1 MHSEKHVDPTQLP
14 AMSYTLVFDPRVE
27 TAVWLIFA
35 AVGCALVLLLSDM
48 VKKVK
53 DSDRHPTPRN

>member
-1 MHSEKHVDPTQLP
+1 VDPTQLP
-14 AMSYTLVFDPRVE
+14 AVSYALVFDPRVE

-53 DSDRHPTPRN
+53 DSDGRPTPRN

>member
-1 MHSEKHVDPTQLP
+1 VDPTPLP
-14 AMSYTLVFDPRVE
+14 MSYALVFDPKIE

-53 DSDRHPTPRN
+53 NSDRPTPRN

>member
-1 MHSEKHVDPTQLP
+1 VDPTPLP
-14 AMSYTLVFDPRVE
+14 MSYALVFDPKIE

-53 DSDRHPTPRN
+53 NRDRPTPRN